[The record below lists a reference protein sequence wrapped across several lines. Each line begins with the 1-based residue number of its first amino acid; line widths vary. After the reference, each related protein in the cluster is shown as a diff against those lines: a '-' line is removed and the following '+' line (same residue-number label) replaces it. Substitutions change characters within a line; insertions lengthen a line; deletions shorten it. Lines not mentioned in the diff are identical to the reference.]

1 MEHVN
6 QYYDNIVF
14 WGFIFPDYMSHILQ
28 LMLWGRYAAEGGAEH
43 HGDQH
48 YSITID
54 IDTHVADEKY
64 QGEIGKFGKAMEV
77 AELGEMDNSGMVQ
90 TLQ

>member
-1 MEHVN
+1 
-6 QYYDNIVF
+6 
-14 WGFIFPDYMSHILQ
+14 MSHILQ
-28 LMLWGRYAAEGGAEH
+28 LMLWVRYAAEGGAEH

-64 QGEIGKFGKAMEV
+64 QGEIGKFGKAMGLLNWEKWTILGWCRHFSEV
-77 AELGEMDNSGMVQ
+77 HILK
-90 TLQ
+90 

>member
-1 MEHVN
+1 MQPKVVQCIMGYQ
-6 QYYDNIVF
+6 QY
-14 WGFIFPDYMSHILQ
+14 ST
-28 LMLWGRYAAEGGAEH
+28 
-43 HGDQH
+43 
-48 YSITID
+48 TID

-64 QGEIGKFGKAMEV
+64 QEEIGKFGKAMEV

>member
-1 MEHVN
+1 
-6 QYYDNIVF
+6 
-14 WGFIFPDYMSHILQ
+14 MSHILQ
-28 LMLWGRYAAEGGAEH
+28 LMLWGRYTAEGGAEH

-64 QGEIGKFGKAMEV
+64 QGEIGKFG
-77 AELGEMDNSGMVQ
+77 
-90 TLQ
+90 

>member
-1 MEHVN
+1 MGYQ
-6 QYYDNIVF
+6 QY
-14 WGFIFPDYMSHILQ
+14 ST
-28 LMLWGRYAAEGGAEH
+28 
-43 HGDQH
+43 
-48 YSITID
+48 TID

-64 QGEIGKFGKAMEV
+64 RGEIGKFGKAMEV

>member
-1 MEHVN
+1 
-6 QYYDNIVF
+6 
-14 WGFIFPDYMSHILQ
+14 MSHILQ

-64 QGEIGKFGKAMEV
+64 QGKLENLEKLWRLLNWEKWTIPGWCRHFSEV
-77 AELGEMDNSGMVQ
+77 HILK
-90 TLQ
+90 

>member
-1 MEHVN
+1 
-6 QYYDNIVF
+6 
-14 WGFIFPDYMSHILQ
+14 MSHILQ
-28 LMLWGRYAAEGGAEH
+28 LMLWGRYAAEGGVEH

-48 YSITID
+48 YSTTID
-54 IDTHVADEKY
+54 IDTHVAGEKY